1 MMGYI
6 QTHNGISGATAN
18 KTIQRDILYNTTGKS
33 KCNSKKCSSNPQ
45 EVRKKKTERKKME
58 RTNRKQQIKWQT

>member
-18 KTIQRDILYNTTGKS
+18 KTIQTDTLYNTTGKS
-33 KCNSKKCSSNPQ
+33 KWNSKQCSSNPQ
-45 EVRKKKTERKKME
+45 EVRKRKTKKKME
-58 RTNRKQQIKWQT
+58 RTKRK